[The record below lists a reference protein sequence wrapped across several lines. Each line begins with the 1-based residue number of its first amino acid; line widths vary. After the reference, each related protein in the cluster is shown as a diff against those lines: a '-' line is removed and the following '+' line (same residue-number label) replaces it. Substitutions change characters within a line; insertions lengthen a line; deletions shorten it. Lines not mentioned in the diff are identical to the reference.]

1 MFVCEMIAL
10 FLTLPLPVAPPPP
23 VGGGGGGGLVRI
35 VGSQGGAQ
43 QQQQQ
48 QQQHFRMFHYF
59 SGLIL
64 QSRVAV
70 FLSAAAEELSNF
82 RTLNSGEWLR
92 GEKFKKIG
100 KNAQF

>member
-1 MFVCEMIAL
+1 MFVCEIIAL

-23 VGGGGGGGLVRI
+23 VGGGGGGLVRI

-48 QQQHFRMFHYF
+48 QQQHFRMFHDL